1 MGKNMQLPNEERRQS
16 KRVLFTVEDG
26 IVGVFNPPGNGGDPV
41 QATVMDISSGGVKLL
56 FKPILENKIK
66 EGDRLVLSEIR
77 GSGSSQVVI
86 NIDSEVKWVTEDE
99 LSDNIGLGV
108 EFLNVLDDEKG
119 QIDEMVEFWYL
130 QKM

>member
-1 MGKNMQLPNEERRQS
+1 MEMLNEERRQS

-26 IVGVFNPPGNGGDPV
+26 IVGFFNPPGNGGEPV
-41 QATVMDISSGGVKLL
+41 QANVMDISSGGIKLL
-56 FKPILENKIK
+56 FKPILENRIK
-66 EGDRLVLSEIR
+66 EGDRLVISEIR

-86 NIDSEVKWVTEDE
+86 NIDSEVKWITEDE

-108 EFLNVLDDEKG
+108 EFLDVLEDERG

>member
-1 MGKNMQLPNEERRQS
+1 MTNEERRQS

-26 IVGVFNPPGNGGDPV
+26 IVGVFNPPGNGENQV
-41 QATVMDISSGGVKLL
+41 QAKVMDISSGGVKLL

-66 EGDRLVLSEIR
+66 EGDRLVLSESR

-86 NIDSEVKWVTEDE
+86 NIDSEVKWITENE

-108 EFLNVLDDEKG
+108 EFLEVLEHERE
-119 QIDEMVEFWYL
+119 QIDDMVEFWYL

>member
-1 MGKNMQLPNEERRQS
+1 MKTTKEERRQS

-41 QATVMDISSGGVKLL
+41 QANVMDISSGGVKLL
-56 FKPILENKIK
+56 FKPILKNKIK

-86 NIDSEVKWVTEDE
+86 NIDSEVKWITEDE

-108 EFLNVLDDEKG
+108 EFLDVLDDEREH
-119 QIDEMVEFWYL
+119 ISDMVDYWYL

>member
-1 MGKNMQLPNEERRQS
+1 MQMPNDERRQS
-16 KRVLFTVEDG
+16 KRVLFTIEDG

-41 QATVMDISSGGVKLL
+41 QANVMDISSGGVKLL
-56 FKPILENKIK
+56 FKPILENRIK

-86 NIDSEVKWVTEDE
+86 NIDSEVKWITKDE

-108 EFLNVLDDEKG
+108 EFLEVLEHERE
-119 QIDEMVEFWYL
+119 QIDDMVEFWYL

>member
-1 MGKNMQLPNEERRQS
+1 MRNEERRQS

-26 IVGVFNPPGNGGDPV
+26 IVGVFNPPGNGADPV
-41 QATVMDISSGGVKLL
+41 QATVMDISSGGIKLL

-86 NIDSEVKWVTEDE
+86 NIDSEVKWITEDE

-108 EFLNVLDDEKG
+108 EFLGVLEDEK
-119 QIDEMVEFWYL
+119 QHISEMVEYWYL

>member
-1 MGKNMQLPNEERRQS
+1 MNSTKKERRQS

-41 QATVMDISSGGVKLL
+41 QANVMDISSGGVKLI

-77 GSGSSQVVI
+77 GSGNSQVVI
-86 NIDSEVKWVTEDE
+86 NIDSEVKWITKDE

-108 EFLNVLDDEKG
+108 EFLDVLEDDREH
-119 QIDEMVEFWYL
+119 IDEMVEFWFL

>member
-1 MGKNMQLPNEERRQS
+1 MDMPNEERRQS

-41 QATVMDISSGGVKLL
+41 EATVMDISSGGVKLL

-86 NIDSEVKWVTEDE
+86 NIDSEVKWITEDE

-108 EFLNVLDDEKG
+108 EFLNVLDDERE
-119 QIDEMVEFWYL
+119 QIDGMVEFWYL